1 MRKKIL
7 ALALTLFTVASLFG
21 CGKSDDSEYKKQN
34 SDHHSDF
41 FCYKTTDSAKDEN
54 GNISRTFY
62 FINEESEFSLTYKIL
77 KNFTISDFY
86 CGSALIT
93 NDSYGYNRYMV
104 VDSKGYELIPYD
116 TYTYLERLGTTK
128 YYSFSTSNKSTL
140 KYGVITSDNN
150 QIIDERYTSV
160 ALLPTDEKIIFICGK
175 ENGMYDIRHE
185 SGKILAED
193 IPISD
198 VSKCRYYVSLFS
210 SDNTGVIIVQCEDKQ
225 MIISEDSGKILVD
238 YAKDVNES
246 VIDYFKSFP
255 QAGEVHLYMLSD
267 DGTKFYQIADDYIDC
282 HIFAI
287 KGLRYIYDSNNVIV
301 AKYSGGGSI
310 TEKPDNNNIIHPI
323 VTDSTR
329 SVIIESDEKYSLK
342 NYNNKEVA
350 KFDKETYELIECTDF
365 GFVMKTD
372 EYYILYDADG
382 KKLYDNVM
390 FEGYYKKDEET
401 RLFPVGE
408 IIIESAL
415 DNAVFYQNI
424 ELGICILDN
433 LQTNKLFV
441 TDKTG
446 LLAEFDEGK
455 LISIDDSHG
464 YILIKTN
471 DGVFDKYGN
480 LLYTE

>member
-128 YYSFSTSNKSTL
+128 YYSFSTSNKSIL

-150 QIIDERYTSV
+150 PIIDERYTSV

-267 DGTKFYQIADDYIDC
+267 DGTKFYQIADDYI
-282 HIFAI
+282 
-287 KGLRYIYDSNNVIV
+287 
-301 AKYSGGGSI
+301 
-310 TEKPDNNNIIHPI
+310 
-323 VTDSTR
+323 
-329 SVIIESDEKYSLK
+329 
-342 NYNNKEVA
+342 
-350 KFDKETYELIECTDF
+350 
-365 GFVMKTD
+365 
-372 EYYILYDADG
+372 
-382 KKLYDNVM
+382 
-390 FEGYYKKDEET
+390 
-401 RLFPVGE
+401 
-408 IIIESAL
+408 
-415 DNAVFYQNI
+415 
-424 ELGICILDN
+424 
-433 LQTNKLFV
+433 
-441 TDKTG
+441 
-446 LLAEFDEGK
+446 
-455 LISIDDSHG
+455 
-464 YILIKTN
+464 
-471 DGVFDKYGN
+471 
-480 LLYTE
+480 